1 MSKRTFR
8 KSSNACG
15 RHSIV
20 LPLIMN
26 AATFSPRYS
35 TILHSFTEGSLV
47 GAGVPP
53 EGGGLSPPPKDLCR
67 KPKISLKRE
76 CQITSVTFDMFDPV
90 LNEQSNLCFF

>member
-1 MSKRTFR
+1 MPGLCFSPSNDNRRISFSIFQVSKRTFR

-53 EGGGLSPPPKDLCR
+53 EGGGLSPPPKDLW
-67 KPKISLKRE
+67 RE
-76 CQITSVTFDMFDPV
+76 P
-90 LNEQSNLCFF
+90 EK

>member
-1 MSKRTFR
+1 MASYFISGFYCISICVSVSIPVSKRTFR

-15 RHSIV
+15 RHNIV

-53 EGGGLSPPPKDLCR
+53 EGGGLSPPPKDLC
-67 KPKISLKRE
+67 
-76 CQITSVTFDMFDPV
+76 
-90 LNEQSNLCFF
+90 